1 VVSLEFWYMLPA
13 AVLIATTAM
22 ASGVEGATFFSPLFI
37 LALGLAPEVAIGT
50 GLVTE
55 VFGFDSGLY
64 AYATKRLMDYRLGAA
79 LLIVTIPMALVGTW
93 VSGVVAQDS
102 LEDVLG
108 VGLVA
113 VTASFLQ
120 ATNHENVELIDS
132 DIRREEAIPGSV
144 SSTAT
149 SCSSVATSQARGRS
163 PPTSSS
169 LPGRSPP
176 RSGTHSSSRRET
188 TASLAPS

>member
-1 VVSLEFWYMLPA
+1 LKAECCGGEPGVLVHAPGGGIDRHDGHGLGRRRGELLLT
-13 AVLIATTAM
+13 AVH
-22 ASGVEGATFFSPLFI
+22 
-37 LALGLAPEVAIGT
+37 LALSLPPEVAIGT

-79 LLIVTIPMALVGTW
+79 LLIVTIPMALVGPW
-93 VSGVVAQDS
+93 VAGVVAQDS

-149 SCSSVATSQARGRS
+149 SCSSVAASQARPHRE
-163 PPTSSS
+163 S
-169 LPGRSPP
+169 LLFHGAR
-176 RSGTHSSSRRET
+176 GDRRRPDGS
-188 TASLAPS
+188 AVARYIP

>member
-1 VVSLEFWYMLPA
+1 
-13 AVLIATTAM
+13 
-22 ASGVEGATFFSPLFI
+22 
-37 LALGLAPEVAIGT
+37 
-50 GLVTE
+50 
-55 VFGFDSGLY
+55 
-64 AYATKRLMDYRLGAA
+64 MDYRLGAA
-79 LLIVTIPMALVGTW
+79 LLIVTIPMALVGPW
-93 VSGVVAQDS
+93 VAGVVARDS

-108 VGLVA
+108 VGLVI

-149 SCSSVATSQARGRS
+149 SCSSVDVSQARGRS
-163 PPTSSS
+163 PPASSS
-169 LPGRSPP
+169 PPGPSPP
-176 RSGTHSSSRRET
+176 RSGTQSSSRRET